1 MSDTCLIRGKT
12 KLVSKVLK
20 TGQAILSNKGR
31 IGLRKSKGEDQ
42 MNYVL
47 EKDEF
52 QILEKPSNNKFM
64 LGCNLNNV
72 VSSLESSREK
82 VPFFWEQVRNKW
94 LRFRL
99 IVGKFRCVWNTPALD
114 FCSKGPENQRMPL
127 HLHINCYIMLIISGN
142 TIPFSI
148 LHIKIIFLDHAN

>member
-82 VPFFWEQVRNKW
+82 VPFF
-94 LRFRL
+94 
-99 IVGKFRCVWNTPALD
+99 
-114 FCSKGPENQRMPL
+114 
-127 HLHINCYIMLIISGN
+127 
-142 TIPFSI
+142 
-148 LHIKIIFLDHAN
+148 